1 MTITV
6 RRVTHHGDGGGVC
19 RVITKISRNV
29 ATSSCPPSVRSA
41 SHSPSSSRLF
51 ALWLYWRK
59 GLPLEALL
67 VLAAAVVFAIL
78 AYRSPL
84 ALRPLNRVWMKF
96 GLLLHKIINP
106 LVMGLL
112 FFVVFT
118 PTAIIMR
125 LLRKDLL
132 RLKKEPG
139 VASYWIPRSVET
151 DPPSNMKN
159 QY

>member
-1 MTITV
+1 MSRNLERAFGMAGHHEQLTE
-6 RRVTHHGDGGGVC
+6 HGDVKLPSERSFG
-19 RVITKISRNV
+19 ITFAV
-29 ATSSCPPSVRSA
+29 VFA
-41 SHSPSSSRLF
+41 LF

-59 GLPLEALL
+59 GLPLWALL
-67 VLAAAVVFAIL
+67 FLAAAVVFALL
-78 AYRSPL
+78 AFWSPL
-84 ALRPLNRVWMKF
+84 ALRPLNRVWMRF
-96 GLLLHKIINP
+96 GLLLHRIINP

-139 VASYWIPRSVET
+139 VASYWIPRSVDT
-151 DPPSNMKN
+151 DPPTNMKN

>member
-1 MTITV
+1 MVGHHEQLTGREDVKLPSERSFGITFAV
-6 RRVTHHGDGGGVC
+6 VF
-19 RVITKISRNV
+19 S
-29 ATSSCPPSVRSA
+29 
-41 SHSPSSSRLF
+41 LF

-59 GLPLEALL
+59 GLPVEALL
-67 VLAAAVVFAIL
+67 FLATAVIFAIL

-84 ALRPLNRVWMKF
+84 ALRPLNRVWLKF

>member
-1 MTITV
+1 MPGHHEDLQERGDVKLPSERSFGITFAV
-6 RRVTHHGDGGGVC
+6 VFT
-19 RVITKISRNV
+19 
-29 ATSSCPPSVRSA
+29 
-41 SHSPSSSRLF
+41 LF

-67 VLAAAVVFAIL
+67 VLAAAVIFAIL
-78 AYRSPL
+78 AYQSPL